1 MSFLILYFKFVDSLA
16 VSLLLLAP
24 KINRIFSFSCVRIL
38 MLFKSFPFPAQP
50 LYPLGS
56 VCSHPCHLP
65 GGFLQASVTLG
76 SLLMC
81 ESLVFSGLHPGVT
94 CLVGWVPIAHEVRS
108 LLLDWFK
115 FTKKY
120 TFSLL
125 PEGLNP
131 GSRVLRLHCGK
142 KNKSPQAAGVH
153 WSRHNLLYPL
163 QKINLQH
170 SVRKVEMY
178 PCVRNSG

>member
-50 LYPLGS
+50 RYPLGS

-81 ESLVFSGLHPGVT
+81 ESLVFSGLHPGVS
-94 CLVGWVPIAHEVRS
+94 CLVG
-108 LLLDWFK
+108 
-115 FTKKY
+115 
-120 TFSLL
+120 
-125 PEGLNP
+125 
-131 GSRVLRLHCGK
+131 
-142 KNKSPQAAGVH
+142 
-153 WSRHNLLYPL
+153 
-163 QKINLQH
+163 
-170 SVRKVEMY
+170 
-178 PCVRNSG
+178 